1 MTGGAPMAE
10 IVIGTI
16 SDFFTKP
23 MVAGVELSASLKS
36 GDIIHVKGHTT
47 DIMMIVQSMQID
59 NVNVTEAKAG
69 DAIGIKLTGRARK
82 GDTVFVVTV

>member
-1 MTGGAPMAE
+1 MTGGVPMAE

-16 SDFFTKP
+16 SDFFAKP
-23 MVAGVELSASLKS
+23 MVAGVELSASLKT
-36 GDIIHVKGHTT
+36 GDTIHVKGHTT

-69 DAIGIKLTGRARK
+69 EAVGIKLTGRVRK
-82 GDTVFVVTV
+82 GDTVFVVTA